1 MNEDGKSDGA
11 VVSAKL
17 PNEGGP
23 SPEEAVERRVSAQE
37 NVHRPTACRT
47 QRRDQH
53 AHDGLVRVREAAGRN
68 KKERFTVLL
77 HHVTVERLGK
87 AFGALS
93 RSAAPG
99 VDGVTWDEY
108 ALDREAKLR
117 DLHARVQPG
126 TYRAKPSRRVMMPKP
141 DGASGHSASQRWRT
155 KSSSAHVLFRH
166 TSRERMQRR
175 LRTVREDLTCRRHL
189 PIPVQG
195 KWLQRV
201 VGGYFAYHATP
212 TNSARLAA
220 FRREI
225 THPWQHALGRRSQRG
240 RVTWG
245 RMETLTDRWIPRA
258 RILHPWPDER
268 FDARIRGKSRV
279 R

>member
-99 VDGVTWDEY
+99 VDGVIVG
-108 ALDREAKLR
+108 RIR
-117 DLHARVQPG
+117 AR
-126 TYRAKPSRRVMMPKP
+126 SRGK
-141 DGASGHSASQRWRT
+141 
-155 KSSSAHVLFRH
+155 
-166 TSRERMQRR
+166 TSRSSRTCPTRDVPSKAVAAGDDAEAGWGERPLGIAAM
-175 LRTVREDLTCRRHL
+175 EDK
-189 PIPVQG
+189 IVQ
-195 KWLQRV
+195 
-201 VGGYFAYHATP
+201 
-212 TNSARLAA
+212 
-220 FRREI
+220 
-225 THPWQHALGRRSQRG
+225 
-240 RVTWG
+240 
-245 RMETLTDRWIPRA
+245 RA
-258 RILHPWPDER
+258 RIVPAHEPR
-268 FDARIRGKSRV
+268 THAASAAHSARRPHVSSTSAHTRAGKVASTGCWWLLCIPRDTDQQCAPRCV
-279 R
+279 SQGDHASVATRPRASKPARSGHVGPHGDPN